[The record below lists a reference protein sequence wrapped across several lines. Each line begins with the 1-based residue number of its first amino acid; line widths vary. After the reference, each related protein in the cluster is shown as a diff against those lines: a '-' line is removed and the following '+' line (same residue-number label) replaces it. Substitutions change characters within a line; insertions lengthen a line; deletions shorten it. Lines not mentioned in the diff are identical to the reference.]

1 MVMQKSSYPIYRS
14 LLRIYD
20 WLLLMVVF
28 FLVSEFFPSIQVF
41 KQQEYIHYFYVL
53 NLSWL
58 TSGFIISLYTNGKW
72 FDFLS
77 FTKRS
82 GKALLLT
89 TFLVLFFLFVY
100 KFPYSRLYIFMTLF
114 VFALSIMV
122 SRVVFYFILL
132 AAKSSI
138 EKKIV
143 IIGDNDAA
151 SKLVQHFRGTASLV
165 RVEACFIDE
174 RISGSAP
181 LPAMVDLNFGNHF
194 SEHILG
200 EKIASRYAAISDV
213 ENNGAKRST
222 KHERLLSRDLYIR
235 SLVRGDINEC
245 LSFSLENEISE
256 IYCTVSP
263 ESRPELYELAKQA
276 EKHFIPVKFIPD
288 YSGFIRKAV
297 LVNYVEDLPVLSL
310 RPFPLEDMS
319 NRLLKRVLDITLS
332 LFVIVF
338 IMSWLTPLLAL
349 LIKLES
355 RGPVFFTQLRS
366 GKNNQPFKCIKFRS
380 LQQHNVQESKQ
391 VTKNDS
397 RVTRLGRFLRKSNID
412 ELPQFFNVL
421 IGNMSVVGPRP
432 HMLKHTLEFDELHH
446 EYMVRHFVKPGVTGL
461 AQVNGF
467 RGEIKNPE
475 LLRKRVEHDIQYL
488 ENWSLWEDIRII
500 LATIF
505 VSLRGDENAY

>member
-1 MVMQKSSYPIYRS
+1 MVMQKSSFPFYWS
-14 LLRIYD
+14 LLRVFD

-28 FLVSEFFPSIQVF
+28 FLVSEFFPKIHVF
-41 KQQEYIHYFYVL
+41 TQQEYIHYFYVL

-58 TSGFIISLYTNGKW
+58 VSGFLVSLYSNSKW
-72 FDFLS
+72 FDFVS
-77 FTKRS
+77 FTKRTV
-82 GKALLLT
+82 KALLLS
-89 TFLVLFFLFVY
+89 TFFIFIFLFVY
-100 KFPYSRLYIFMTLF
+100 KYPYSRAYVFLTLF
-114 VFALSIMV
+114 VFTMTLMV
-122 SRVVFYFILL
+122 SRSVFYFVLL
-132 AAKSSI
+132 AAKNRM
-138 EKKIV
+138 EKRV
-143 IIGDNDAA
+143 VVIGDNDAA
-151 SKLVQHFRGTASLV
+151 SKLVHHFRAAASLV

-174 RISGSAP
+174 RNPGSVQVPAMADLNLDGRYAVDFFAESAAANYSSRVKKNSGS
-181 LPAMVDLNFGNHF
+181 L
-194 SEHILG
+194 
-200 EKIASRYAAISDV
+200 
-213 ENNGAKRST
+213 KREVA
-222 KHERLLSRDLYIR
+222 HERLLSRDFFIR
-235 SLVRGDINEC
+235 SLVRGDLTDC
-245 LSFSLENEISE
+245 LNFSIENEIAE

-288 YSGFIRKAV
+288 YSAFIRKAV
-297 LVNYVEDLPVLSL
+297 LVNYVDDLPILSL
-310 RPFPLEDMS
+310 RPFPLEDES
-319 NRLLKRVLDITLS
+319 NRILKRVLDITVS
-332 LFVIVF
+332 LFVIIF
-338 IMSWLTPLLAL
+338 IMSWLTPLMAL

-355 RGPVFFTQLRS
+355 KGPVFFTQLRS
-366 GKNNQPFKCIKFRS
+366 GRNNRPFTCIKFRS
-380 LQQHNVQESKQ
+380 LQQNNNQESKQ
-391 VTKNDS
+391 VTKNDN

-432 HMLKHTLEFDELHH
+432 HMLKHTLEFDGLHQ

-488 ENWSLWEDIRII
+488 ENWSLWEDLRII